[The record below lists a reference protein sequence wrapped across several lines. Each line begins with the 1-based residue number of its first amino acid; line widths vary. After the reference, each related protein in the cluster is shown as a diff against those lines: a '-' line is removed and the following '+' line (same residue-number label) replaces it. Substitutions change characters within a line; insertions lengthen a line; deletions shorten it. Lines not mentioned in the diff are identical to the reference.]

1 MNDQIVSVVVN
12 SGFNYL
18 VFCATKSQ
26 NSELHRNKF
35 GKREI
40 GISDVHGFAE
50 TITKRIRARTYP
62 IQTVEYNTPKL
73 YIKKDEIKSNY
84 VPAGSEISNP
94 TFFDILSRH
103 LIYPS
108 LFVKPQSFSDE
119 VETRIIFEM
128 PKDQKSPFRF
138 EDKTLLEYLD
148 FY

>member
-18 VFCATKSQ
+18 VSCTTKFQ

-35 GKREI
+35 GKREN

-50 TITKRIRARTYP
+50 AITKRIRGRRYL
-62 IQTVEYNTPKL
+62 IQTVEYNSLKL
-73 YIKKDEIKSNY
+73 YINKDEIKSNY
-84 VPAGSEISNP
+84 VPVGSEILNP
-94 TFFDILSRH
+94 AFFDILSRH